1 MLIELGTLQNL
12 KKSATIKVTKE
23 RETLGDVEMRLK
35 YSALFKRSL
44 DEEKRLSKISNAN
57 YIEKITKPMEELC
70 DPILKIERNVDLEAH
85 GDQIDKERARR
96 EEVADQISKYK
107 RQVKYGESRDENL
120 YLTLDKNNSNPYSLQ
135 NYQLYGEIVH
145 IDMDDKQKY

>member
-1 MLIELGTLQNL
+1 MCFFRTLIFFNTLFNEYMTSDFDPDFLRQFISKSISQMERMKAMSISETSRIVQAIIQLLINLEKKERVLIELGTLQNL

-70 DPILKIERNVDLEAH
+70 DPILRIERNV
-85 GDQIDKERARR
+85 
-96 EEVADQISKYK
+96 EV
-107 RQVKYGESRDENL
+107 
-120 YLTLDKNNSNPYSLQ
+120 
-135 NYQLYGEIVH
+135 
-145 IDMDDKQKY
+145 

>member
-1 MLIELGTLQNL
+1 
-12 KKSATIKVTKE
+12 
-23 RETLGDVEMRLK
+23 
-35 YSALFKRSL
+35 
-44 DEEKRLSKISNAN
+44 
-57 YIEKITKPMEELC
+57 MEELC